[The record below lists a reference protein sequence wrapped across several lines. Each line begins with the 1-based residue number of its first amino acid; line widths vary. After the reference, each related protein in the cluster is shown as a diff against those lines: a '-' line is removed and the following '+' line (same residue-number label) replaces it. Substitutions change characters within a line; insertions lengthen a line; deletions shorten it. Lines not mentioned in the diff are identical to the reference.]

1 VKATDESREGRTPSI
16 RKAPLDPTDWRIL
29 EELQRDA
36 RLSAAELGRRVHL
49 SPPAVAARV
58 GRLEDAGVITGYRVD
73 VSLAALGLEVMAF
86 VRVRSA
92 GSVHLAF
99 LDAVADRREVLECH
113 HVTGEDCFIVKVA
126 VASLAQLE
134 EVVADLAAFG
144 STTTSVVFSTSVAR
158 RAMTADGR
166 SSSLLVTSPAPPSP
180 GRV

>member
-1 VKATDESREGRTPSI
+1 MKATNEGRGGRTPSI
-16 RKAPLDPTDWRIL
+16 QKAPIDATDWRIL

-49 SPPAVAARV
+49 SPPAVAARI
-58 GRLEDAGVITGYRVD
+58 GRLEDAGVITGYRAD

-92 GSVHLAF
+92 GAVHRAF
-99 LDAVADRREVLECH
+99 LDAMADRREVLECH

-126 VASLAQLE
+126 VASLAKLE
-134 EVVADLAAFG
+134 EVVAELASFG

-158 RAMTADGR
+158 RTMTGDGR
-166 SSSLLVTSPAPPSP
+166 SS
-180 GRV
+180 